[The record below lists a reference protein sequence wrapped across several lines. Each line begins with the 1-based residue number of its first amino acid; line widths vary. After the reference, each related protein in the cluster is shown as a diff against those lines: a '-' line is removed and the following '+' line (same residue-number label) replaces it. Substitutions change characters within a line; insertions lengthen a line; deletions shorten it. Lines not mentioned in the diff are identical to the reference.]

1 MSIKGQITAS
11 LTFTSAHFSRALKE
25 VTDGYANERAW
36 LQSINTLFAEVG
48 FSPEWAEHQSFSEPR
63 SKSIITRTHTS
74 LPCRTSPSEPGQF
87 VVAFLLP

>member
-11 LTFTSAHFSRALKE
+11 LTFTSAHFSRTLKE

-48 FSPEWAEHQSFSEPR
+48 FSPDWAEHQSFSEAR
-63 SKSIITRTHTS
+63 SKSIITHT
-74 LPCRTSPSEPGQF
+74 LLFYRTSPSEPGQF